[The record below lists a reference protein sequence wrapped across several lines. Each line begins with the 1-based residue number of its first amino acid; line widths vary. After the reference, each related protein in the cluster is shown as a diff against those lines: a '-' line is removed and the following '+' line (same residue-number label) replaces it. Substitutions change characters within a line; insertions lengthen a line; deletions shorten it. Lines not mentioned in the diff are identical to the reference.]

1 MRSKLPFWGLHP
13 AERHAPLPRALGM
26 WGALSFTAAQRGTGN
41 TDPCETAVLCIC
53 RTVITKDQFCPKKT
67 IKKVRSQNGGSG
79 PLRLIRRRP
88 CFQGQAGGR
97 RGGGGNASFQTRCS
111 AFPCAEGALTPR
123 RTRAQRCARS
133 SEHSSDRQSAARP
146 LTSALRDQDR
156 EGARCRM
163 APAALPP
170 APWGGGCP
178 LPLTA
183 KRNPSVCLKCQQ
195 E

>member
-97 RGGGGNASFQTRCS
+97 RGWKCFLPNPMLSFPPCGGGFKPQEDSCPAVCTQLGAFQRP
-111 AFPCAEGALTPR
+111 AVRRKTPNIC
-123 RTRAQRCARS
+123 TKRS
-133 SEHSSDRQSAARP
+133 GPRGR
-146 LTSALRDQDR
+146 
-156 EGARCRM
+156 
-163 APAALPP
+163 
-170 APWGGGCP
+170 
-178 LPLTA
+178 
-183 KRNPSVCLKCQQ
+183 
-195 E
+195 